1 MNGRQVKLVSGHID
15 NQTRE
20 FNPCMSMPVI
30 PVEIAFLFCRIIS
43 LLNLGFN
50 SFETQHFGEKQTA
63 GLACPTTCRHR
74 DRSAF

>member
-50 SFETQHFGEKQTA
+50 SFECLT
-63 GLACPTTCRHR
+63 
-74 DRSAF
+74 SAPMGPNSVI